1 MLHASA
7 VTRAGPANL
16 VTIRAAVI
24 AAIKDAGYLH
34 VPAFCPMA
42 VGVVIYYCSHT
53 A

>member
-1 MLHASA
+1 
-7 VTRAGPANL
+7 VTQPGPANP

-42 VGVVIYYCSHT
+42 VDVVIYDCSHT